1 MAMKIN
7 SLYTAAITGGGFLL
21 NETLALLPLLQSED
35 REELLKDERL
45 NNRVLMINAETSR
58 KKAILE
64 ISRRYD
70 TMSPAFWQDFLVMT
84 AAEQPI
90 ALFFVMLKT
99 YKILFDFHVNV
110 TIRRW
115 NSVAKSVNNDDI
127 LMEFNEISARDAFVD
142 SWSEATKNK
151 VISTYLSILRKIG
164 ILDRTNQLQVL
175 DCTNYPYYLQ
185 IGEPWFLE
193 ACLLQPY
200 QIEKI
205 KNSLA

>member
-7 SLYTAAITGGGFLL
+7 SPLYGCNYGWRFLL

-90 ALFFVMLKT
+90 ALFL
-99 YKILFDFHVNV
+99 
-110 TIRRW
+110 
-115 NSVAKSVNNDDI
+115 
-127 LMEFNEISARDAFVD
+127 
-142 SWSEATKNK
+142 
-151 VISTYLSILRKIG
+151 
-164 ILDRTNQLQVL
+164 
-175 DCTNYPYYLQ
+175 
-185 IGEPWFLE
+185 
-193 ACLLQPY
+193 
-200 QIEKI
+200 
-205 KNSLA
+205 

>member
-7 SLYTAAITGGGFLL
+7 SPYTAAITGGGFLL

-99 YKILFDFHVNV
+99 YKILFDFYTFSIVIFRFVNF
-110 TIRRW
+110 RP
-115 NSVAKSVNNDDI
+115 N
-127 LMEFNEISARDAFVD
+127 
-142 SWSEATKNK
+142 ATHFQK
-151 VISTYLSILRKIG
+151 LG
-164 ILDRTNQLQVL
+164 ILSKFHFV
-175 DCTNYPYYLQ
+175 
-185 IGEPWFLE
+185 
-193 ACLLQPY
+193 
-200 QIEKI
+200 
-205 KNSLA
+205 

>member
-7 SLYTAAITGGGFLL
+7 SPYTAAITGGGFLL

-115 NSVAKSVNNDDI
+115 NSVAKSVKREDI

-142 SWSEATKNK
+142 SWS
-151 VISTYLSILRKIG
+151 
-164 ILDRTNQLQVL
+164 
-175 DCTNYPYYLQ
+175 
-185 IGEPWFLE
+185 
-193 ACLLQPY
+193 
-200 QIEKI
+200 
-205 KNSLA
+205 